1 MVLPLLATAALEKAL
16 NHCLHMDPETLAQ
29 VTRLEGKVIALA
41 ITGLGKSIYLVPT
54 ADGLRVQSVF
64 EGEPDVT
71 IKGGPFS
78 LARLGLSEHPASVF
92 GDGVEMAGDAQLGR
106 KVQHILDSLDL
117 DWEEQLSR
125 LSGDVI
131 AHQVGNTVRELFSWG
146 SKTAETLGRDVAE
159 YFQEESRDL
168 VVKPELDQFLDC
180 VDTLRSDVDRMAQRV
195 KRLQAQLKPR
205 IKSSEADQT

>member
-16 NHCLHMDPETLAQ
+16 NHCLQMDPETLAQ
-29 VTRLEGKVIALA
+29 VTQLEGRVIALA
-41 ITGLGKSIYLVPT
+41 IAGLGRPIYLVPT
-54 ADGLRVQSVF
+54 EVGLRVQSIF

-71 IKGGPFS
+71 IKGGVFS
-78 LARLGLSEHPASVF
+78 LARLGLSDNPASVF
-92 GDGVEMAGDAQLGR
+92 GDGVEMVGDAQLGR

-131 AHQVGNTVRELFSWG
+131 AHQVGNVVRDLFAWGGKTV
-146 SKTAETLGRDVAE
+146 ETVGRDVAE

-168 VVKPELDQFLDC
+168 VVKPELDQFLDR
-180 VDTLRSDVDRMAQRV
+180 VDTLRSDVDRLAQRV
-195 KRLQAQLKPR
+195 KRLQVQ
-205 IKSSEADQT
+205 IKAAHT

>member
-16 NHCLHMDPETLAQ
+16 NHCLQMDPETLAQ
-29 VTRLEGKVIALA
+29 VTRLEGKVVELEVL
-41 ITGLGKSIYLVPT
+41 GVGKSIYLVPT

-64 EGEPDVT
+64 EGESDVT
-71 IKGGPFS
+71 IKGGVFS
-78 LARLGLSEHPASVF
+78 LARLGLSENPASVF
-92 GDGVEMAGDAQLGR
+92 GDGVEMQGDAQLGR

-131 AHQVGNTVRELFSWG
+131 AHQLGNTVRDLFSWG
-146 SKTAETLGRDVAE
+146 GKAAETLGRDAAE

-168 VVKPELDQFLDC
+168 VVKPELDQFLDQ
-180 VDTLRSDVDRMAQRV
+180 VDTLRSDVDRLAQRV
-195 KRLQAQLKPR
+195 KRLQAQLKP
-205 IKSSEADQT
+205 SGADQA

>member
-1 MVLPLLATAALEKAL
+1 MMVLPLLATAALEKAL
-16 NHCLHMDPETLAQ
+16 NHCLQMDPETLAQ
-29 VTRLEGKVIALA
+29 VTQLEGKVVALV
-41 ITGLGKSIYLVPT
+41 IIGLGRSIYLVPT

-64 EGEPDVT
+64 EGEPDVS
-71 IKGGPFS
+71 IKGGVFS
-78 LARLGLSEHPASVF
+78 LARLGLSENPASVF
-92 GDGVEMAGDAQLGR
+92 GDGVEMVGDAQLGR

-131 AHQVGNTVRELFSWG
+131 AHQVGNTVRDLFSWG

-168 VVKPELDQFLDC
+168 VVKPELDQFLDQ
-180 VDTLRSDVDRMAQRV
+180 VDVLRSDVDRLAQRV
-195 KRLQAQLKPR
+195 KRLQTQLKP
-205 IKSSEADQT
+205 SGADQA

>member
-1 MVLPLLATAALEKAL
+1 MMVLPLLATAALEKAL
-16 NHCLHMDPETLAQ
+16 NHCLQMDPETLDQ
-29 VTRLEGKVIALA
+29 VTRLEGKVVALA
-41 ITGLGKSIYLVPT
+41 IIGLGRSIYLVPT

-71 IKGGPFS
+71 IKGGVFS
-78 LARLGLSEHPASVF
+78 LARLGLSENPASVF
-92 GDGVEMAGDAQLGR
+92 GDGVEMEGDAQLGR
-106 KVQHILDSLDL
+106 KVQYILDSLDL

-168 VVKPELDQFLDC
+168 VVKPELDQFLDQID
-180 VDTLRSDVDRMAQRV
+180 VLRSDVDRLAQRV
-195 KRLQAQLKPR
+195 KRLQTQLKP
-205 IKSSEADQT
+205 SGADQA